1 MFLKQYAT
9 ALIKQ
14 QWGANLI
21 KFDGMTMPGGVTV
34 NARQIFDD
42 ATEELN
48 TIREQMQLN
57 YETPVDFFVG

>member
-1 MFLKQYAT
+1 MA
-9 ALIKQ
+9 
-14 QWGANLI
+14 
-21 KFDGMTMPGGVTV
+21 MPGGVTV